1 MNMNPILL
9 DKTGEKTIAVIWF
22 QELPLIDRETF

>member
-9 DKTGEKTIAVIWF
+9 DRTRIEFKN
-22 QELPLIDRETF
+22 EL